1 MSTAEDI
8 QEMVDYE
15 VEQQKKKSEAQTM
28 TEYFNKLLPSEVQ
41 EVARRSARRQRRV
54 LRRNA

>member
-1 MSTAEDI
+1 MSSAKYIE
-8 QEMVDYE
+8 ELLNHE
-15 VEQQKKKSEAQTM
+15 VEQQKKKAESKTM
-28 TEYFNKLLPSEVQ
+28 TEYFNKLLPSEVE

>member
-15 VEQQKKKSEAQTM
+15 VEQQKKKAEAQSM
-28 TEYFNKLLPSEVQ
+28 TEYFNKLLPSEVE
-41 EVARRSARRQRRV
+41 EVARRSARRVRRV